1 MLFCCFTI
9 YIFSNILKLL
19 VHCLSGDDLSDRV
32 SNRDGVGRVIKVADF
47 WLQAADASSLP
58 DTYPKSGVSP
68 AIIPVLFWLGKYEY
82 SWKTPITNYKSE
94 REFIISSFFY
104 HQSPT
109 CTSIA
114 KGSFVVDFDDFNYK
128 ARSKY
133 RDNG

>member
-1 MLFCCFTI
+1 MLFYDLYFFKYLEIVGT
-9 YIFSNILKLL
+9 L
-19 VHCLSGDDLSDRV
+19 CLSGDDLSDRV
-32 SNRDGVGRVIKVADF
+32 SNRDGVGRVSKVADF
-47 WLQAADASSLP
+47 WLQAADSSSLP

-68 AIIPVLFWLGKYEY
+68 AIITVLFWLGKYEY

-94 REFIISSFFY
+94 REFIIGSFFY

-114 KGSFVVDFDDFNYK
+114 KGSFVIDFDDFNYK